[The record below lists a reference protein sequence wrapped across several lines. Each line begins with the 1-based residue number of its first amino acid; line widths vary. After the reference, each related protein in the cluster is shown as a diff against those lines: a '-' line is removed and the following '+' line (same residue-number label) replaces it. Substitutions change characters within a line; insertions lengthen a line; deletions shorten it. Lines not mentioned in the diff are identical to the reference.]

1 MGNAACKIC
10 NSEHKDYAEQLIL
23 QGYTNWRIAKSL
35 KAMGLD
41 ITYASVNRHKLKH
54 MPEHSEQIKEMSTPK
69 TGIVQ
74 ERIVVGEICVIDVLE
89 KALQTKNNIRKF
101 RKISEYVSD
110 ILIKQVN
117 IVLDLQDKFMRGA
130 GKYPYEEIRGL
141 SIINDVLIKFEMFI
155 NNMPDTL
162 PLTIA
167 NKTLTER
174 ANDIQQSVID
184 GKINND
190 LANKLLNNLGLCAK
204 IIEIDDL
211 IRRIEVLEGE
221 S

>member
-1 MGNAACKIC
+1 MVKDGCKIC
-10 NSEHKDYAEQLIL
+10 NSEHKDYAERMIL
-23 QGYTNWRIAKSL
+23 QGYTKWRIAKSL

-41 ITYASVNRHKLKH
+41 ITYASVNRHKTNH
-54 MPEHSEQIKEMSTPK
+54 MAEYADQIKELSTPK

-74 ERIVVGEICVIDVLE
+74 ERIVGEICVIDVLE
-89 KALQTKNNIRKF
+89 KALKTKNSVRKF
-101 RKISEYVSD
+101 RKISEHVSD

-130 GKYPYEEIRGL
+130 GKYPHEEIRGL

-162 PLTIA
+162 PLTIV

-190 LANKLLNNLGLCAK
+190 LANRLLNNLGLCAK

-211 IRRIEVLEGE
+211 IKRIEVLEGE